1 MKKVAFL
8 LCLVMCI
15 VIFAGCN
22 GNTDSPEIT
31 NTTAREYLPP
41 VTYSETGT
49 TAYSVIVTEQA
60 PTAQAENTTTESTT
74 APVTVTEP
82 VIILPQTTV
91 PNITESE
98 STSVKEL
105 KKTGEM
111 EFSDSK
117 DNKYVKAIADKYSV
131 DPQLL
136 AAIYT
141 VPDNDGNIVL
151 QFDGSKDGN
160 GKLIRTEDTLVAIYS
175 IKKDFT
181 SKRASRDDALNE
193 YPSGERTV
201 MFMYTTKYIMPKFET
216 DLRG

>member
-8 LCLVMCI
+8 LCLVICI

-22 GNTDSPEIT
+22 GNTDSHETT
-31 NTTAREYLPP
+31 NTTAQEYLPP

-181 SKRASRDDALNE
+181 SKRASLDDALNE